1 MGCICFHVCEEE
13 PALEPPGVAQLLQGG
28 RGPGDGRDHPG
39 ASATALH
46 SLRGQAWAGWQAL
59 TLERV

>member
-28 RGPGDGRDHPG
+28 RGPGDSRDHPG

-46 SLRGQAWAGWQAL
+46 SLRGRAWAGW
-59 TLERV
+59 